1 VFGRRQ
7 LERQAAELAAI
18 LGPPDAPITA
28 SGAVMT
34 LPAAAADLR
43 AWVADDRDFQSV
55 QGDDWLHVIEDLRQS
70 LSTSGPRLRRVVEAI
85 ATPIAPLLDKL
96 ISSRTEPDGAQSYTI
111 DPAVRAEL
119 LPLLEQLDAELAT
132 EEAIRAAWRDLVS
145 TSEDENLN
153 RQVEELNFRRDTV
166 WAIARRRGLDL
177 GRFGVFWDVD
187 SVLTDNPDAVQRE
200 LDLAAGL
207 EHELVPL
214 TDKPT
219 GQAAWQRIKL
229 CEEILARPARRAD
242 CIVWLRLA
250 PTSLPQ
256 WEVTHGQVT
265 FYNAD
270 YLSDF
275 IGHPELADHFQVPP
289 MEVLDPQGDT
299 PYLRPGEVEWERNW
313 HMVYARVVLPDTE
326 VHHAVAK
333 ATTLVEALK
342 AIHHAT
348 KGTWHILNGS
358 ILFID
363 GERASPM
370 SWGSKEDI
378 PDHFEPRNDR
388 MGQDIERMPVR
399 NQTIDSKSVDGLQEA
414 ITLSAALKDAA
425 SPRDTVMA
433 AVRALEHVN
442 VRATGG
448 GHWADFSGDY
458 FKKAQARVKVTEFIA
473 AYTRAAVEFFRRRFL
488 RRTRFIVSWR
498 TYERFCRCFSGHT
511 SCSTLGLLPTTFR
524 H

>member
-153 RQVEELNFRRDTV
+153 RQVDELNFRRDTV

-200 LDLAAGL
+200 LDLAAGV

-214 TDKPT
+214 TDKPPGRRPGSGSSSAKRYWP
-219 GQAAWQRIKL
+219 GQR
-229 CEEILARPARRAD
+229 
-242 CIVWLRLA
+242 VA
-250 PTSLPQ
+250 PTASCGCDS
-256 WEVTHGQVT
+256 HRRHC
-265 FYNAD
+265 
-270 YLSDF
+270 LS
-275 IGHPELADHFQVPP
+275 G
-289 MEVLDPQGDT
+289 
-299 PYLRPGEVEWERNW
+299 
-313 HMVYARVVLPDTE
+313 
-326 VHHAVAK
+326 K
-333 ATTLVEALK
+333 
-342 AIHHAT
+342 
-348 KGTWHILNGS
+348 
-358 ILFID
+358 
-363 GERASPM
+363 
-370 SWGSKEDI
+370 
-378 PDHFEPRNDR
+378 
-388 MGQDIERMPVR
+388 
-399 NQTIDSKSVDGLQEA
+399 
-414 ITLSAALKDAA
+414 
-425 SPRDTVMA
+425 
-433 AVRALEHVN
+433 
-442 VRATGG
+442 
-448 GHWADFSGDY
+448 
-458 FKKAQARVKVTEFIA
+458 
-473 AYTRAAVEFFRRRFL
+473 
-488 RRTRFIVSWR
+488 
-498 TYERFCRCFSGHT
+498 
-511 SCSTLGLLPTTFR
+511 
-524 H
+524 